1 MATKANLGSVQTTLT
16 IANPASKPASVT
28 FEVLTM
34 NWQSTERRRAVT
46 IGPHDKSTLTLN
58 QIPGMEAV
66 TPFKGIVRIGGDP
79 VTAAGFLA
87 RYSDFGQ
94 VVVTSFPAIGISMG
108 PSASE
113 PRFLFTAE
121 GGGFFT
127 DLKDVNSLGHLSDAL
142 D

>member
-1 MATKANLGSVQTTLT
+1 MTT
-16 IANPASKPASVT
+16 
-28 FEVLTM
+28 
-34 NWQSTERRRAVT
+34 
-46 IGPHDKSTLTLN
+46 N
-58 QIPGMEAV
+58 QIPGMENV

-87 RYSDFGQ
+87 RYSDYGQ
-94 VVVTSFPAIGISMG
+94 VLVTSLPAIGISMG

-113 PRFLFTAE
+113 RRFLFIAE
-121 GGGFFT
+121 GGSFFM

>member
-1 MATKANLGSVQTTLT
+1 
-16 IANPASKPASVT
+16 
-28 FEVLTM
+28 M
-34 NWQSTERRRAVT
+34 NWQSTERRGTVT
-46 IGPHDKSTLTLN
+46 IGAHDKVTMTLN
-58 QIPGMEAV
+58 QIPGMEGV

-94 VVVTSFPAIGISMG
+94 VAVTSLPAIGISMG

-113 PRFLFTAE
+113 NRFLFTAE
-121 GGGFFT
+121 RGGFFM
-127 DLKDVNSLGHLSDAL
+127 DLKDVKSLGHLSDAL